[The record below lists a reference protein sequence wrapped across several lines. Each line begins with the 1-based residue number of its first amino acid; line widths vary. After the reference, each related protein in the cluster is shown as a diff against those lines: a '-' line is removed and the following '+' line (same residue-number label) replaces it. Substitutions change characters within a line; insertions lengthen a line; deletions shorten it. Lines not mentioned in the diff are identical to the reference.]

1 LVDEAVFFDGVSS
14 NSSALKNYIR
24 RKTMFNFGKK
34 QEDDPK
40 KALENADKVLNT
52 GLTGALAK
60 GFMGKG
66 FVDKMNNAIDKGQSA
81 IDGVN
86 QAQWV
91 AQNGIEAAAEVIGV
105 QDTGTTINNNPVVTM
120 QLKVTT
126 SVGTQFD
133 TTGKVMVSRI
143 AVPRAGDKIKIKY
156 NPADPT
162 QITVL

>member
-1 LVDEAVFFDGVSS
+1 
-14 NSSALKNYIR
+14 
-24 RKTMFNFGKK
+24 MFNFGKK

-66 FVDKMNNAIDKGQSA
+66 FVDKMNATIDMGQSA

-86 QAQWV
+86 QGQWV
-91 AQNGIEAAAEVIGV
+91 AQNGIEAAAEVMGV
-105 QDTGTTINNNPVVTM
+105 QDTGATINNNPVVLM

-126 SVGTQFD
+126 AMGTQFD
-133 TTGKVMVSRI
+133 TSAKTMVSRI
-143 AVPRAGDKIKIKY
+143 AVPRAGDNIKIKY
-156 NPADPT
+156 NPADPS
-162 QITVL
+162 QIAVL

>member
-1 LVDEAVFFDGVSS
+1 
-14 NSSALKNYIR
+14 
-24 RKTMFNFGKK
+24 MFNFWK
-34 QEDDPK
+34 QQEEDPK
-40 KALENADKVLNT
+40 KALENADKVLNS

-66 FVDKMNNAIDKGQSA
+66 FVDKMNTVIDKGQTA

-86 QAQWV
+86 QGQWV
-91 AQNGIEAAAEVIGV
+91 AQNGIEASADVLGV
-105 QDTGTTINNNPVVTM
+105 QDTGATINNNPVVM
-120 QLKVTT
+120 LQLKVTT

-133 TTGKVMVSRI
+133 TNGQVMVSRI

-162 QITVL
+162 QIAVL

>member
-1 LVDEAVFFDGVSS
+1 
-14 NSSALKNYIR
+14 
-24 RKTMFNFGKK
+24 MFNFGKK
-34 QEDDPK
+34 QDDDPK
-40 KALENADKVLNT
+40 KALEKADKALNS

-66 FVDKMNNAIDKGQSA
+66 FVDKMNATLDMGQSA

-91 AQNGIEAAAEVIGV
+91 AQNGLEATADVIGV
-105 QDTGTTINNNPVVTM
+105 QDTGATVNNNPVVMM

-126 SVGTQFD
+126 LAGTQFD
-133 TTGKVMVSRI
+133 TSGQAMVSRI

-162 QITVL
+162 QIAVL

>member
-1 LVDEAVFFDGVSS
+1 
-14 NSSALKNYIR
+14 
-24 RKTMFNFGKK
+24 MFNFGKQ
-34 QEDDPK
+34 QEEDPK
-40 KALENADKVLNT
+40 KALENADKVLNS

-66 FVDKMNNAIDKGQSA
+66 FVDKMNTVIDKGQTA

-86 QAQWV
+86 QGQWV
-91 AQNGIEAAAEVIGV
+91 AQNGIEASADVMGV
-105 QDTGTTINNNPVVTM
+105 QDTGATINNNPVVM
-120 QLKVTT
+120 LQLKVTT

-133 TTGKVMVSRI
+133 TNGQVMVSRI

-162 QITVL
+162 QIAVL

>member
-1 LVDEAVFFDGVSS
+1 
-14 NSSALKNYIR
+14 
-24 RKTMFNFGKK
+24 MFNFGKK
-34 QEDDPK
+34 QDDDPK

-66 FVDKMNNAIDKGQSA
+66 FVDKMNSTLDMGQAALDTS
-81 IDGVN
+81 N

-91 AQNGIEAAAEVIGV
+91 EQNGIEAAADVIGV
-105 QDTGTTINNNPVVTM
+105 QDTGMTINNNPVVM
-120 QLKVTT
+120 LQLKVTT

-133 TTGKVMVSRI
+133 TTGQVMVSRI

-156 NPADPT
+156 NPANPA

>member
-1 LVDEAVFFDGVSS
+1 
-14 NSSALKNYIR
+14 
-24 RKTMFNFGKK
+24 MFNFSKK
-34 QEDDPK
+34 QEEDPK
-40 KALENADKVLNT
+40 KALENADKVLNS

-66 FVDKMNNAIDKGQSA
+66 FVDKMNLTIDKGQAA

-91 AQNGIEAAAEVIGV
+91 AQNGIEATAEVIGV
-105 QDTGTTINNNPVVTM
+105 QDTGTTINNNPVVMM

-133 TTGKVMVSRI
+133 TNGQATVSRI

-156 NPADPT
+156 NPANPT
-162 QITVL
+162 QIAVL

>member
-1 LVDEAVFFDGVSS
+1 
-14 NSSALKNYIR
+14 
-24 RKTMFNFGKK
+24 MFNFGNK
-34 QEDDPK
+34 QDDDPK
-40 KALENADKVLNT
+40 KALEKADKVLNT

-66 FVDKMNNAIDKGQSA
+66 FVDKMNATIDMGQSA

-86 QAQWV
+86 QGQWV

-105 QDTGTTINNNPVVTM
+105 QDTGATINNNPVVLM

-133 TTGKVMVSRI
+133 TSAKAMVSRI
-143 AVPRAGDKIKIKY
+143 AVPRAGDKIEIKY
-156 NPADPT
+156 NPADPS
-162 QITVL
+162 QIAVL

>member
-1 LVDEAVFFDGVSS
+1 
-14 NSSALKNYIR
+14 
-24 RKTMFNFGKK
+24 MFNFGKK
-34 QEDDPK
+34 QDDDPK
-40 KALENADKVLNT
+40 KALEKADKVLNS

-66 FVDKMNNAIDKGQSA
+66 FVDKMNATLDMGQSA

-91 AQNGIEAAAEVIGV
+91 AQNGIDAAAEVVSV
-105 QDTGTTINNNPVVTM
+105 QDTGATINNNPVVIM
-120 QLKVTT
+120 QLKVTS
-126 SVGTQFD
+126 SVGTQFE
-133 TTGKVMVSRI
+133 TAGQAAVSRI
-143 AVPRAGDKIKIKY
+143 AVPRAGDKIKY

>member
-1 LVDEAVFFDGVSS
+1 
-14 NSSALKNYIR
+14 
-24 RKTMFNFGKK
+24 MFNFGKK
-34 QEDDPK
+34 QDNDPK
-40 KALENADKVLNT
+40 KALEKADNVLNK
-52 GLTGALAK
+52 GMMGALTK
-60 GFMGKG
+60 GFMGQD
-66 FVDKMNNAIDKGQSA
+66 FVDKMNTTLDKGQAA

-91 AQNGIEAAAEVIGV
+91 AQNGIEAAAEVLGV
-105 QDTGTTINNNPVVTM
+105 QDTGATINNNPVVM
-120 QLKVTT
+120 LQLKVTT

-133 TTGKVMVSRI
+133 IAAQAMVSRI

>member
-1 LVDEAVFFDGVSS
+1 
-14 NSSALKNYIR
+14 
-24 RKTMFNFGKK
+24 MFNLGKK

-40 KALENADKVLNT
+40 KALEKADKVLNT

-66 FVDKMNNAIDKGQSA
+66 FVDKMNATIDKGQSA
-81 IDGVN
+81 LDGIN
-86 QAQWV
+86 QGQWV
-91 AQNGIEAAAEVIGV
+91 AQNGLEAVAEVLGV
-105 QDTGTTINNNPVVTM
+105 QDTGTTVNNNPVVMM

-133 TTGKVMVSRI
+133 TNGKVMVSRI

-162 QITVL
+162 QIAVL

>member
-1 LVDEAVFFDGVSS
+1 
-14 NSSALKNYIR
+14 
-24 RKTMFNFGKK
+24 MFNFGKK
-34 QEDDPK
+34 QDDDPK
-40 KALENADKVLNT
+40 KALEKADKVLNT

-66 FVDKMNNAIDKGQSA
+66 FVDKMNNTLEKGQSA
-81 IDGVN
+81 LDGIN

-91 AQNGIEAAAEVIGV
+91 AQNGIDAVAEVIGV
-105 QDTGTTINNNPVVTM
+105 QDTGTTVNNSPVVM
-120 QLKVTT
+120 LQLKVTT

-133 TTGKVMVSRI
+133 TTGQSMVSRI

-162 QITVL
+162 QIAVL

>member
-1 LVDEAVFFDGVSS
+1 
-14 NSSALKNYIR
+14 
-24 RKTMFNFGKK
+24 MFNFGKK
-34 QEDDPK
+34 QDDDPK
-40 KALENADKVLNT
+40 KALEKADKVLNT

-66 FVDKMNNAIDKGQSA
+66 FVDKMNNTLEKGQSA
-81 IDGVN
+81 LDGIN

-91 AQNGIEAAAEVIGV
+91 AQNGIDAVAEVIGV
-105 QDTGTTINNNPVVTM
+105 QDTVTTVNNNPVVM
-120 QLKVTT
+120 LQLKVTT

-133 TTGKVMVSRI
+133 TTGQSMVSRI

-162 QITVL
+162 QIAVL

>member
-1 LVDEAVFFDGVSS
+1 
-14 NSSALKNYIR
+14 
-24 RKTMFNFGKK
+24 MFNFGKQ
-34 QEDDPK
+34 QEEDPK
-40 KALENADKVLNT
+40 KALENADKVLNS

-66 FVDKMNNAIDKGQSA
+66 FVDKMNTVIDKGQTA

-86 QAQWV
+86 QGQWV
-91 AQNGIEAAAEVIGV
+91 AQNGIEASADVMGV
-105 QDTGTTINNNPVVTM
+105 QDTGATINNNPVVM
-120 QLKVTT
+120 LQLKVTT

-133 TTGKVMVSRI
+133 TNGQVMVSRI

-162 QITVL
+162 QIAML